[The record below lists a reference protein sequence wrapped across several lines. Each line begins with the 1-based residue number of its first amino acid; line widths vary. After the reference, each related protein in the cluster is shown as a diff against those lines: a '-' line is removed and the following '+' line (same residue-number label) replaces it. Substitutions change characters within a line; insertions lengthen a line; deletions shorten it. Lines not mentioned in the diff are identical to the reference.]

1 MNNFMGSKTLP
12 RINAIW
18 RVPLIILV
26 TGILS
31 SISVLF
37 SLVDGSGRLQHR
49 CAHLW
54 ASFIFWVSRV
64 TITVEGIENI
74 DPRRGYVFVA
84 NHLSMFDHW
93 AFLYSLPLQFR
104 FVAKSSL
111 FKIPFLGWH
120 LRRSGNIPVHFDN
133 ARKTI
138 RNYRRVTEKV
148 ASGLSLVIYPEGER
162 TFDGVTVK
170 FKRGAFLLPKEAR
183 TPIVPVTL
191 SGAHKRLKRGS
202 MVIYPGEMRMIIH
215 EPIEY
220 ETFADW
226 KLQELAVRVRQIVL
240 ERYEL

>member
-1 MNNFMGSKTLP
+1 MGSKILP
-12 RINAIW
+12 KINAIW
-18 RVPLIILV
+18 RVPFIILV

-31 SISVLF
+31 SISVFF
-37 SLVDGSGRLQHR
+37 SLVDGTGRLQHW

-64 TITVEGIENI
+64 EITVEGIENI
-74 DPRRGYVFVA
+74 DPARGYVFVA

-93 AFLYSLPLQFR
+93 AFLYCLPIQFR

-120 LRRSGNIPVHFDN
+120 LRRSGNIQVHFDN

-138 RNYRRVTEKV
+138 RNYRKVTEKV
-148 ASGLSLVIYPEGER
+148 ASGLSLVIYPEGMR
-162 TFDGVTVK
+162 TFDGVTVE

-183 TPIVPVTL
+183 APIVPVTL
-191 SGAHKRLKRGS
+191 IGAHRRLKRGS
-202 MVIYPGEMRMIIH
+202 MVIYPGKIRMIIH
-215 EPIEY
+215 EPIDY
-220 ETFADW
+220 ETFQDW
-226 KLQELAVRVRQIVL
+226 KLRELADKVRQIIL

>member
-1 MNNFMGSKTLP
+1 MGSKILP
-12 RINAIW
+12 RLNAIW

-31 SISVLF
+31 SISVFF
-37 SLVDGSGRLQHR
+37 SLVDGTGRLQHW

-54 ASFIFWVSRV
+54 ASFIFGVSRV
-64 TITVEGIENI
+64 EITVEGIENI
-74 DPRRGYVFVA
+74 DPTRGYVFVA

-93 AFLYSLPLQFR
+93 AFLYCLPLQFR

-133 ARKTI
+133 AHKTI
-138 RNYRRVTEKV
+138 RNYRKVTERV
-148 ASGLSLVIYPEGER
+148 ASGLSLVIYPEGMR
-162 TFDGVTVK
+162 TFDGVTVE

-183 TPIVPVTL
+183 APIVPVTL
-191 SGAHKRLKRGS
+191 IGAHRRLKRGS
-202 MVIYPGEMRMIIH
+202 MVIYPGKMGMIIH

-220 ETFADW
+220 EAFKDW
-226 KLQELAVRVRQIVL
+226 KLRELAERVRDTIL